1 MSLRPTRE
9 DWARAAYDLSRG
21 LRAYNLWLLLG
32 FNDIRQRYNR
42 SKLGQFWITLS
53 MGIFIGGI
61 GIVYSVL
68 FNQPIQEYV
77 PYVAVNIT
85 IWTLI
90 SGIVGESSNVFVQS
104 SIYIRQDA
112 VAKTVFVM
120 RLLVRNIII
129 LGHNLVIIP
138 IAFVCFLVPP
148 SPVILLFIPGLVI
161 DLAAFFLMTLILGTL
176 ATRFRDLSQIIQ
188 NALQL
193 LFFVTP
199 IMWRTN
205 QMTEGHERFV
215 RWNPFAALLQIVAD
229 PILGHVPPVRT
240 YGVAGAAFLL
250 LTITALPLFARFRA
264 RLVYWL

>member
-9 DWARAAYDLSRG
+9 DWALAARDLFRG
-21 LRAYNLWLLLG
+21 LSAYNLWLLLG

-53 MGIFIGGI
+53 MGIFISGI
-61 GIVYSVL
+61 GVVYSVL
-68 FNQPIQEYV
+68 FNQPIREYI

-85 IWTLI
+85 TWTLI
-90 SGIVGESSNVFVQS
+90 SGIVGESPNVFTQS

-120 RLLVRNIII
+120 RLLVRNVII
-129 LGHNLVIIP
+129 LGHNLIIIP
-138 IAFVCFLVPP
+138 ITFLSFLIVP
-148 SPVILLFIPGLVI
+148 SPVILLFIPGLVVV
-161 DLAAFFLMTLILGTL
+161 LAAMFFLIVILGTL
-176 ATRFRDLSQIIQ
+176 STRFRDLSQIIQ

-199 IMWRTN
+199 IMWRAN
-205 QMTEGHERFV
+205 QMTNGHEGFV
-215 RWNPFAALLQIVAD
+215 LWNPFAALLGIVAD
-229 PILGHVPPVRT
+229 PILGHVPSLRT
-240 YGVAGAAFLL
+240 YGVAGLTFAVLAAL
-250 LTITALPLFARFRA
+250 ALPLFARFRA

>member
-9 DWARAAYDLSRG
+9 DWALAARDLKRG
-21 LRAYNLWLLLG
+21 LSAYHLWFLLG

-53 MGIFIGGI
+53 MGIFISGI

-68 FNQPIQEYV
+68 FNQPIREYV

-90 SGIVGESSNVFVQS
+90 SGIVGESPNVFTQS
-104 SIYIRQDA
+104 AIYLRQDA
-112 VAKTVFVM
+112 TAKCVFVM
-120 RLLVRNIII
+120 RLLVRNAII
-129 LGHNLVIIP
+129 LAHNLIIIP
-138 IAFVCFLVPP
+138 IAFLSFLIVP
-148 SPVILLFIPGLVI
+148 SPVLLLFVPGLVLV
-161 DLAAFFLMTLILGTL
+161 LAAMFFLIVILGTL
-176 ATRFRDLSQIIQ
+176 ATRFRDLAQIIQ

-199 IMWRTN
+199 IMWRASQLTA
-205 QMTEGHERFV
+205 GHEGFV
-215 RWNPFAALLQIVAD
+215 LWNPFAALLGIVAD
-229 PILGHVPPVRT
+229 PILGRVPSRGT
-240 YGVAGAAFLL
+240 YGVAC
-250 LTITALPLFARFRA
+250 LTLVVLAVLALPLFARFRA